1 MAQAALP
8 KEILQQ
14 TVDAI
19 TAHGSIA
26 AACRALD
33 IPYTTFRNRAR
44 QAQLSGL
51 MPQVQAL
58 LGGASNSPP
67 EGYKLK
73 GTSTLVDADGVAR
86 LQWVKTDASLE
97 KLRAAQQAA
106 FEAMCEELKPLPPV
120 KLLVTKPERD
130 LLNLFTLTDTHI
142 GMLAWDKES
151 GEDWNLSI
159 AERCLVENLAR
170 LIAAAPDAEVG
181 ILNQLGDFLHFDSL
195 TPMTPT
201 SKHILDADSRYQK
214 VVQVAVRVLRRSI
227 DLMLEK
233 HKTVHVKIMEGNHDP
248 AGSVWLRVMFTHLY
262 ADNKRVTIDESPNP
276 YTIYLHGSTL
286 LGFHHGH
293 LSRMIKLPSVFSQQF
308 RKEWGQ
314 STHTYIHV
322 GHLHH
327 THEIESPGVNVI
339 QHPTLATKDAYAARY
354 GFLSKRQLTAM
365 TYDKTAGEVKRNIVV
380 PRL

>member
-1 MAQAALP
+1 MQQA
-8 KEILQQ
+8 
-14 TVDAI
+14 VDAV
-19 TAHGSIA
+19 TAHGSVSA
-26 AACRALD
+26 ASRALD
-33 IPYTTFRNRAR
+33 LPYATFRGRLQRA
-44 QAQLSGL
+44 AAAGVK
-51 MPQVQAL
+51 PQVQAL

-73 GTSTLVDADGVAR
+73 GTSTLIDADGVPR
-86 LQWVKTDASLE
+86 LQWVKTDAALE

-106 FEAMCEELKPLPPV
+106 FEAMCEELKPIPAV
-120 KLLVTKPERD
+120 KRPAKAGDGE
-130 LLNLFTLTDTHI
+130 LLNLFTLTDCHV

-151 GEDWNLSI
+151 GEDWDLTI
-159 AERCLVENLAR
+159 AERSLVNNLAR
-170 LIAAAPDAEVG
+170 LIAAAPDAAVG
-181 ILNQLGDFLHFDSL
+181 VLNQLGDFVHFDSL

-214 VVQVAVRVLRRSI
+214 VVAVAVRVLRRAI
-227 DLMLEK
+227 DLMLAK
-233 HKTVHVKIMEGNHDP
+233 HRSVHVKIMEGNHDP
-248 AGSVWLRVMFTHLY
+248 AGSVWLRVMFQHLY
-262 ADNKRVTIDESPNP
+262 EKNDRVTIDSSPNP

-293 LSRMIKLPSVFSQQF
+293 LSKKGKLPEVFAQQF

-327 THEIESPGVNVI
+327 THEIESAGANVI

-354 GFLSKRQLTAM
+354 GFLSKRQLTSM
-365 TYDKTAGEVKRNIVV
+365 TYDKTDGEVARNTVVPKAGE
-380 PRL
+380 